1 MTHSAVGG
9 DVPPAGFA
17 GSVANFANLPGGQRA
32 RVMQDRQAVTSTGRQ
47 QYPGSAA
54 RMPVPRD

>member
-1 MTHSAVGG
+1 
-9 DVPPAGFA
+9 VPPAGFA